1 VGIGRRLTVSEASRV
16 LGLSRTTLLAAEE
29 AGQLTAL
36 RTPGGHR
43 RYDPA
48 ELRRYAERAGAT
60 GWEDPTAAPPEASTA
75 GPEAP
80 AIAAAARAALR
91 ALAQAL
97 EADSAG
103 LYLMTSGEPGFTA
116 GFGVPR
122 WLAERLTAASA
133 PAPVVAAL
141 DGRRPCPFD
150 PAAAGFPEPRST
162 GHGGGDGWFR
172 WSERPEQHA
181 AAPPDALSYVSC
193 RSIAVRSTAARGEQV
208 VHDAQH
214 DRAQQLVLAATG
226 SRPAHPGAGAAA
238 RRGRRWTPRRERAP
252 RWPSASSAQDRADF
266 TRERA

>member
-48 ELRRYAERAGAT
+48 ELRRYAERAGGN
-60 GWEDPTAAPPEASTA
+60 GWEDPTAAPPDAAATA

-80 AIAAAARAALR
+80 AIAVAARAALR

-97 EADSAG
+97 DADSAG

-122 WLAERLTAASA
+122 WLAERLTAARA
-133 PAPVVAAL
+133 PTPVVAAL
-141 DGRRPCPFD
+141 DSRRPCPFD
-150 PAAAGFPEPRST
+150 PATACFPEPRST
-162 GHGGGDGWFR
+162 GHGVAVAVHRDGTALGVLFVVGRRDLLAAEIRVVEAFGDVLALLVADECRIVELERRLEAIGALT
-172 WSERPEQHA
+172 RPE
-181 AAPPDALSYVSC
+181 P
-193 RSIAVRSTAARGEQV
+193 
-208 VHDAQH
+208 
-214 DRAQQLVLAATG
+214 TG
-226 SRPAHPGAGAAA
+226 P
-238 RRGRRWTPRRERAP
+238 
-252 RWPSASSAQDRADF
+252 
-266 TRERA
+266 